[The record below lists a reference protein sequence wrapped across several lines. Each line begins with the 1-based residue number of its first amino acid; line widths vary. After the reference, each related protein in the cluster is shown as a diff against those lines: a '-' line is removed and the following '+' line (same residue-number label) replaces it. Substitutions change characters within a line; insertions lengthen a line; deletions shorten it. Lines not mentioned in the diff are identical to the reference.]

1 MIFELFLIST
11 GISALLSLY
20 LLMCVVEYREAIR
33 RLQRDLEQTRQAN
46 ANLAKIIQD
55 DIDRKNEFEVGCG

>member
-55 DIDRKNEFEVGCG
+55 DIDIKNEFEVGCG